1 MTTLRKVENSANS
14 LVSLPL
20 ASQISLD
27 PIPDR
32 KLFGRFTNLL
42 KGVGADGDVLI
53 RPRMITI
60 ISSTHF
66 KTIGGLPVS
75 LVGLHGKDEVL
86 VVGPKWALARLAAG
100 DLPKDTD
107 LVEAEASVPRIKS
120 YAVEQLYWFTRL
132 PELVSAAN
140 GSLDERLETSTVEN
154 ELPEVFK
161 RLRKDSDWNRVS
173 AEALAFA
180 SELNRSNAREMLQ
193 GLLLQSVDDFLKL
206 WNEKDWLQTIFA
218 IVKRREAHI
227 AMLREKCQDPY
238 QKWWLGYDDIPEE
251 ETTNIHSET
260 NYRLDGEG
268 IDVGLYPE
276 FRPAKESQARGRGKS
291 IHSRWLKLCSEK
303 TKVEAV
309 QAI

>member
-1 MTTLRKVENSANS
+1 MRAKPETS

-86 VVGPKWALARLAAG
+86 VVGPKWALARLADG
-100 DLPKDTD
+100 DVPKKGDYEGSGTKAHK
-107 LVEAEASVPRIKS
+107 VKS
-120 YAVEQLYWFTRL
+120 FAVEQLYWFTRL
-132 PELVSAAN
+132 PELVAVAR
-140 GSLDERLETSTVEN
+140 GVLGQRLGKNAIEDG
-154 ELPEVFK
+154 LPEVFG
-161 RLRKDSDWNRVS
+161 RLAKDSDWKRVS
-173 AEALAFA
+173 TEAVA
-180 SELNRSNAREMLQ
+180 SESSLNQFNACEMLQ
-193 GLLLQSVDDFLKL
+193 GLLLQSMEVTLSL
-206 WNEKDWLQTIFA
+206 WDSKDWLPTIFD
-218 IVKRREAHI
+218 IVKRRETHI
-227 AMLREKCQDPY
+227 TALREKVQEPY
-238 QKWWLGYDDIPEE
+238 QMWWLGYDDIPAEDV
-251 ETTNIHSET
+251 TPNNLGET

-268 IDVGLYPE
+268 IDVGTFPE
-276 FRPAKESQARGRGKS
+276 FRTLDDCLVRGRNNS
-291 IHSRWLKLCSEK
+291 VHSRWIKLCSK
-303 TKVEAV
+303 EAGSPPYLDD
-309 QAI
+309 QP